1 MSVCSS
7 VGWLVCKKVSQKATP
22 YLQKNIVL
30 DSLHP
35 VPGDGVGVHQ
45 LQHGQPVSP
54 GHVQSAHRGK
64 IAKASSL
71 NWTYEFFFFK
81 YLLWLQGAK
90 KSFTSRLKVFLKGFQ
105 TSGYY
110 PMESWINGNKL
121 R

>member
-81 YLLWLQGAK
+81 IYFGSKEQKKLHFSPKSIPQGIPKLWLL
-90 KSFTSRLKVFLKGFQ
+90 S
-105 TSGYY
+105 
-110 PMESWINGNKL
+110 NGEL
-121 R
+121 D